1 VAGLCG
7 PFVTACGPAVE
18 TVVPNLIS
26 FFSPVGK
33 KQEGGPYELNE
44 RKSRVKDPNN
54 PSYSLGYHR
63 YLLLLFSLSPFL
75 YPSFPYKNKK
85 LDMIFKPNLT

>member
-1 VAGLCG
+1 MRPCNRNCCPQLDILSS
-7 PFVTACGPAVE
+7 PAA
-18 TVVPNLIS
+18 
-26 FFSPVGK
+26 K

-54 PSYSLGYHR
+54 PSYSHGYHR